1 LIINYYYNKKNEKI
15 SILDNKIEKGNEF
28 LEDIIEKGV

>member
-1 LIINYYYNKKNEKI
+1 MKKL